1 VSETK
6 ALDVNIMGR
15 EYRIACP
22 VGQEESLRQAVLLV
36 EKKMKDTASRARNT
50 MPERVAVL
58 AAVNLASD
66 YLEAL
71 AGKSDISDSDTKKSL
86 STCDPEE
93 FRRRIEVM
101 DTRLTAI
108 LARG

>member
-1 VSETK
+1 VSEIR

-22 VGQEESLRQAVLLV
+22 VGQEEALRQAVALV
-36 EKKMKDTASRARNT
+36 EKKMKDTASRSRNN

-66 YLEAL
+66 YLEAIS
-71 AGKSDISDSDTKKSL
+71 GKGGISGLDTKMPL
-86 STCDPEE
+86 SACDCEDI
-93 FRRRIEVM
+93 RRRIEAM
-101 DTRLTAI
+101 DTRLSAF
-108 LARG
+108 LADG

>member
-1 VSETK
+1 MSEIK

-22 VGQEESLRQAVLLV
+22 VGQEEALRQAVKLV
-36 EKKMKDTASRARNT
+36 EKKMQDTASHSRNA

-58 AAVNLASD
+58 TAVNLASD
-66 YLEAL
+66 YLEAC
-71 AGKSDISDSDTKKSL
+71 AGKVEDSGSDTKKTL
-86 STCDPEE
+86 SACDTEE
-93 FRRRIEVM
+93 FRRRIAVM
-101 DTRLTAI
+101 DTRLDAI